1 MSRELGRL
9 LMLGHLSDLQVL
21 SLQQDRNQVFN
32 PLARDHS
39 FVNKEELKVDRRK
52 AIFEDKK
59 VSIGIE

>member
-1 MSRELGRL
+1 
-9 LMLGHLSDLQVL
+9 MLGHLSDLQVL